1 MILNKETQQTNKQMS
16 PSQNV
21 TRSNDQNTR
30 RPQYLKSKSID
41 KSKIMEI
48 GNSYDPEEDSEDDN
62 KYLCLYRDP
71 ETFAH
76 KGRVIYLSR
85 HGESEFNLY
94 GKIGGNSG
102 LSTQGEK

>member
-1 MILNKETQQTNKQMS
+1 MILSKETPQTNKQMS

-21 TRSNDQNTR
+21 TRSNDPNTR
-30 RPQYLKSKSID
+30 KPQYLKSKSID
-41 KSKIMEI
+41 KSKNMDI
-48 GNSYDPEEDSEDDN
+48 GNAYDPEEDSEDDN

-94 GKIGGNSG
+94 GKIGGNSS